1 MITLSNI
8 TKTIIVLLQINK
20 YGNKYNDTNNCDSNT

>member
-8 TKTIIVLLQINK
+8 TKTIIVLLRINK
-20 YGNKYNDTNNCDSNT
+20 YDNKHNDTNNCDSNR